1 MSADEKK
8 PRQTFDQE
16 FIDGA
21 VKLVTQEGCRVAA
34 EVKAVGIRT
43 RSFEGQRAYRLRTDL
58 RRNPQN

>member
-8 PRQTFDQE
+8 PRRTFDQE
-16 FIDGA
+16 FFDGA
-21 VKLVTQEGCRVAA
+21 VALVTQEGYRVAA
-34 EVKAVGIRT
+34 EAKAVGIRT